1 MSRAEGSFTPPGGMR
16 EPHEYW
22 ECACEVIPTCAAGQ
36 TLVLP
41 PEVSPAL
48 ANPGK
53 GHTPDKSL
61 EVPGSP
67 SARAAPGDA
76 ARDPRRGTE
85 SLDGRTSSD
94 TSAHLEVALDITPLY
109 CRATLRERSYVPSD
123 RFARFLSLAGVFA
136 GLLLA
141 GGLTLTYSIPNSE
154 TSFDETFSWWQD
166 NRGQHQISGLLLAPL
181 VALMLI
187 FFGAGLQRSLRS
199 NNRDSGHG
207 SVAFGGAML
216 GAAGFALIGMLE
228 AAAANAAHEGHEEAV
243 YALSQLH
250 SYDWLA
256 FNASWAAV
264 LLATGLGA
272 RRNGMLPSALAWATI
287 VLGATQLTPIGF
299 LGSLLIPPWLIVVG
313 IWLFRTKADSR
324 EQVAALGDN
333 VASSNP

>member
-1 MSRAEGSFTPPGGMR
+1 MDSNRF
-16 EPHEYW
+16 
-22 ECACEVIPTCAAGQ
+22 
-36 TLVLP
+36 
-41 PEVSPAL
+41 
-48 ANPGK
+48 
-53 GHTPDKSL
+53 
-61 EVPGSP
+61 
-67 SARAAPGDA
+67 
-76 ARDPRRGTE
+76 
-85 SLDGRTSSD
+85 
-94 TSAHLEVALDITPLY
+94 
-109 CRATLRERSYVPSD
+109 D
-123 RFARFLSLAGVFA
+123 RFLPLAGVLA

-166 NRGQHQISGLLLAPL
+166 HRGQHQISGLLLAPL

-207 SVAFGGAML
+207 SVAFGGAIL
-216 GAAGFALIGMLE
+216 GAAGFAFIGMLE
-228 AAAANAAHEGHEEAV
+228 GAAANAAHEGHQEAV

-272 RRNGMLPSALAWATI
+272 RRNRVLPTPLVWATI
-287 VLGATQLTPIGF
+287 VIGASQLTPIGF

-313 IWLFRTKADSR
+313 IWLFRAKTTSPEPTKTTSP
-324 EQVAALGDN
+324 EPIV
-333 VASSNP
+333 S

>member
-1 MSRAEGSFTPPGGMR
+1 
-16 EPHEYW
+16 
-22 ECACEVIPTCAAGQ
+22 
-36 TLVLP
+36 L
-41 PEVSPAL
+41 
-48 ANPGK
+48 
-53 GHTPDKSL
+53 
-61 EVPGSP
+61 
-67 SARAAPGDA
+67 
-76 ARDPRRGTE
+76 
-85 SLDGRTSSD
+85 
-94 TSAHLEVALDITPLY
+94 
-109 CRATLRERSYVPSD
+109 
-123 RFARFLSLAGVFA
+123 A

-154 TSFDETFSWWQD
+154 TSFNETFSWWHD

-187 FFGAGLQRSLRS
+187 FFGAGLQRRLRS

-207 SVAFGGAML
+207 SVAFGGAIL
-216 GAAGFALIGMLE
+216 GAGGFALIGMLE
-228 AAAANAAHEGHEEAV
+228 GAATNAAHEGKREAV

-313 IWLFRTKADSR
+313 LWLGRRKTTSPQPTTTTSP
-324 EQVAALGDN
+324 EPV
-333 VASSNP
+333 VS

>member
-1 MSRAEGSFTPPGGMR
+1 MP
-16 EPHEYW
+16 
-22 ECACEVIPTCAAGQ
+22 Q
-36 TLVLP
+36 
-41 PEVSPAL
+41 
-48 ANPGK
+48 
-53 GHTPDKSL
+53 
-61 EVPGSP
+61 
-67 SARAAPGDA
+67 
-76 ARDPRRGTE
+76 
-85 SLDGRTSSD
+85 
-94 TSAHLEVALDITPLY
+94 
-109 CRATLRERSYVPSD
+109 D
-123 RFARFLSLAGVFA
+123 RFARFLPLAGVLA

-141 GGLTLTYSIPNSE
+141 GGLTLTFSIPSSE

-207 SVAFGGAML
+207 SVAFGGAIL

-228 AAAANAAHEGHEEAV
+228 GAAANAAHEGHQEAV

-256 FNASWAAV
+256 FNACWAAV
-264 LLATGLGA
+264 
-272 RRNGMLPSALAWATI
+272 PSVLAWATI

-313 IWLFRTKADSR
+313 IWLFRTQTSAR
-324 EQVAALGDN
+324 EHVAGQGDN
-333 VASSNP
+333 VAFNP